1 MRYLALASDYDGTL
15 AAQGR
20 VDLGTL
26 ESVRRL
32 LDSGR
37 KFILVTGRELPDL
50 LNVFPEANLCHL
62 IVAENGALLY
72 DPHTRQEKV
81 LAEAPPE
88 KFVAELKRRGVQ
100 PLSAG
105 RSIVATWSPHE
116 QTVLDVIRELGLELQ
131 VIFNKGAVMA
141 LPSGVNKATGLHAA
155 LGQLCLSPHNTV
167 GIGDAENDHALLNAC
182 ECSVAVA
189 NSIPVLK
196 EKADIVTEGARG
208 QGVAELIGRLLK
220 DDLANVAHER
230 GRHQIFLGRR
240 DDKEVCIPAYGTRIL
255 VAGPSGSGKSS
266 VVTALMERLGE
277 RQYQFCVIDPEGDY
291 EGFEESVNIG
301 GPYHVPTPEEVL
313 TLLKNFENPVV
324 NLLGIPLADRPGYFD
339 RLMPRIQ
346 ELRTRYGR
354 PHWLIV
360 DEAHHLLPASW
371 HPAPPGFPQDLFG
384 VILITVHPDRLV
396 KAVLSEINTVIAV
409 GDRPDETV
417 TTFAREAGIV
427 PPPSTDID
435 LEGHEV
441 LLFNKANA
449 ESVRVTVEPS
459 ETERLRHRRK
469 YAQGDVQEKSFYF
482 RGPENK
488 LNLKAQNLS
497 TFLQIAEGIDDDTWL
512 FHLEKGDYSTWIREA
527 IKDEP
532 LAERVA
538 EIERTEKSAAR
549 SRELIKDAITKQYTG
564 AA

>member
-15 AAQGR
+15 AAHGR
-20 VDLGTL
+20 VDQETL

-62 IVAENGALLY
+62 IVAENGAVLY
-72 DPHTRQEKV
+72 DPHTRQAKL

-100 PLSAG
+100 PLSTG

-155 LGQLCLSPHNTV
+155 LRQLCLSPHNTV

-196 EKADIVTEGARG
+196 EKADIVTDGARG
-208 QGVAELIGRLLK
+208 RGVAELINRLLK

-291 EGFEESVNIG
+291 EGFEQSVNIG

-313 TLLKNFENPVV
+313 MLLKNFENPVV

-354 PHWLIV
+354 PHWVIV

-371 HPAPPGFPQDLFG
+371 HPAPPAFAEDLFG
-384 VILITVHPDRLV
+384 VILITVHADRLQ
-396 KAVLSEINTVIAV
+396 ASVLPTINTIIAV

-417 TTFAREAGIV
+417 TTFARLAGIA
-427 PPPSTDID
+427 PPAIDMD
-435 LEGHEV
+435 LEQHQV
-441 LLFNKANA
+441 FLWFNKTNTQPM
-449 ESVRVTVEPS
+449 RITVEPS

-497 TFLQIAEGIDDDTWL
+497 TFLQIAEGVDDDTWL
-512 FHLEKGDYSTWIREA
+512 FHLQQGDYSRWILEA

-532 LAERVA
+532 LAERVS

-549 SRELIKDAITKQYTG
+549 SRELIKDAISKQYTG
-564 AA
+564 VA